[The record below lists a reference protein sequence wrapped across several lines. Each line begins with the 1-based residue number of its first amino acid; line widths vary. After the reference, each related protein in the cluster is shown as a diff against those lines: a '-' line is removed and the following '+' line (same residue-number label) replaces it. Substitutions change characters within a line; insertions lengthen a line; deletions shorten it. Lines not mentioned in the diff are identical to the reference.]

1 MSAVCECGVKH
12 YKSGEIIFHDGDKSG
27 YFYQIVRGTV
37 KLCSCN
43 HHIEILHTVM
53 NEGQSFGDFLLF
65 TEKPYPTT
73 AVVIE
78 SCEVLRLCTIN
89 FFGMLDIY
97 PQLYRELFKSLS

>member
-1 MSAVCECGVKH
+1 
-12 YKSGEIIFHDGDKSG
+12 
-27 YFYQIVRGTV
+27 
-37 KLCSCN
+37 
-43 HHIEILHTVM
+43 M